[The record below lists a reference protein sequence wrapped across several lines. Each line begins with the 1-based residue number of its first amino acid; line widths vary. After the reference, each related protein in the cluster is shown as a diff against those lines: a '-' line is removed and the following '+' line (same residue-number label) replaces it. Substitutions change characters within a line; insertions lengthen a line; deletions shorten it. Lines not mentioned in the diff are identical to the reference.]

1 MSRSKLATV
10 PARLRRSR
18 EEVEAIID
26 RAIADAEK
34 LLQEAEDAA
43 SRWVSSEDYE
53 SWVNDLK
60 RRTRSRRGPS
70 GAGRPR
76 P

>member
-26 RAIADAEK
+26 RGIADAEK
-34 LLQEAEDAA
+34 LLQEAEEAA
-43 SRWVSSEDYE
+43 SGWVSSEDYR
-53 SWVNDLK
+53 VV
-60 RRTRSRRGPS
+60 G
-70 GAGRPR
+70 
-76 P
+76 